1 VPHPR
6 RTGYRRRVRVPER
19 SPRSVSSIGTRVM
32 AVADVAESGTPYDP
46 KVVDAVFR
54 ALNEGRRTLHHA
66 P

>member
-1 VPHPR
+1 
-6 RTGYRRRVRVPER
+6 
-19 SPRSVSSIGTRVM
+19 M